1 MTRSIGDLVA
11 GSVGVTA
18 EPEIQVFNCLTR
30 MDKAVIIAS
39 DGIWDRLSN
48 QEVTQLVMSP
58 QYYNKK
64 DSDGVASHLVNQ
76 SVQRWQKEQG
86 MIDDITIIVA
96 YLNIDPKS
104 QKIP

>member
-1 MTRSIGDLVA
+1 
-11 GSVGVTA
+11 
-18 EPEIQVFNCLTR
+18 

-64 DSDGVASHLVNQ
+64 DSDGVASHLVNEA
-76 SVQRWQKEQG
+76 VQRWQKEQG

-96 YLNIDPKS
+96 YLNIDPSS
-104 QKIP
+104 QKIPQPTIENQDLPISPPSGADNLKFNA